1 MVDENP
7 NPRPSIVDVRRQY
20 EDAIDSQDY
29 RAAAEY
35 AYALAVRLREIG
47 LIEEACRFARE
58 CLQLAETLPSETAE
72 DVISSRQSVG
82 GVPLPDYFHDDVVRW
97 RLAPLLEPA

>member
-1 MVDENP
+1 MVDEDVA
-7 NPRPSIVDVRRQY
+7 PRPSIVEVRRQF
-20 EDAIDSQDY
+20 EDALDGQNY
-29 RAAAEY
+29 RAAAEF

-58 CLQLAETLPSETAE
+58 CLQLAETLPSETVE
-72 DVISSRQSVG
+72 DVVSSRQSVG

>member
-1 MVDENP
+1 MVDEDATS
-7 NPRPSIVDVRRQY
+7 RPSVADVRRQY
-20 EDAIDSQDY
+20 EDAIDEPDF

-47 LIEEACRFARE
+47 LIDEACRFARE
-58 CLQLAETLPSETAE
+58 CLRLTETLPSETVE
-72 DVISSRQSVG
+72 DVTSARQSVG
-82 GVPLPDYFHDDVVRW
+82 GVPLPEYFHDDVVRW